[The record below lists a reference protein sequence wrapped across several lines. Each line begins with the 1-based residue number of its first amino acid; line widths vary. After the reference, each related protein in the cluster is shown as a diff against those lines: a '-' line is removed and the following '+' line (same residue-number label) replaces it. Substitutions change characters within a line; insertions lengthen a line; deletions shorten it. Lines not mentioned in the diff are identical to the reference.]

1 MDHSI
6 TPVAEATFQPA
17 YVRALK
23 TWNALAGVVIVAIW
37 IEAHFTNTLTEY
49 LAFAAP
55 IFGPCFIFTAAF
67 VHLRPQYARLG
78 ANVGF
83 LFFAGYFMLAYV
95 FALFEGP
102 WEYSYLIFSNAIWT
116 STIYLYASL
125 FLGRSA
131 FRVNLVNASL
141 TSALTLACA
150 ARFMLADFPDREEQ
164 FGLQPYFYS
173 LLAQWAMLLGA
184 QVINELYRAVRT
196 SERQV
201 AFLRQ
206 VVAEMVGH
214 EIGTPLQSMVNN
226 LGLLHMLIRRI
237 PGAESAPDA
246 LAKTDKAIGNLQRSV
261 EQIERVLANAN
272 DTSKGQVEDTSTA
285 AVDEVDDLPHLL
297 DSIIEDFRARA
308 SALNL
313 SLRRDRSSPMPNK
326 VTFDRTRV
334 TQIVTNLLSNALKY
348 TDDGEIVLRC
358 ASLRK
363 NELEITVTDTGIG
376 IPTDALSDIFEPYFR
391 LPEAKNRA
399 TPGSGLGLAVVKRE
413 LAVLNGGI
421 TVRSVHGQGS
431 SFIVTIPA
439 VVSNFL
445 ARPLGS
451 KPRVLVVD
459 DSPEATSAALS
470 LLENS
475 DYFCRTAS
483 DGGEALSMLA
493 NDSFDL
499 VFLDIQMPV
508 ADGYEVARRIRRDK
522 ELERNS
528 NVVIVGMSA
537 SVPSDADAAALFN
550 FFLKKPFAF
559 SPNLVSS
566 FLVQASHHELATAA
580 TH

>member
-1 MDHSI
+1 MDHS
-6 TPVAEATFQPA
+6 TPSGTDTTFQPA

-37 IEAHFTNTLTEY
+37 AEAYFTNTLTEY
-49 LAFAAP
+49 LSFAAP
-55 IFGPCFIFTAAF
+55 IFGPGFILTAAF
-67 VHLRPQYARLG
+67 VHCLPQYARRG

-95 FALFEGP
+95 FALVEGP

-150 ARFMLADFPDREEQ
+150 ARFMMADFPHREEQ

-184 QVINELYRAVRT
+184 QVINELYRAVRS

-201 AFLRQ
+201 TFLRQ

-226 LGLLHMLIRRI
+226 LGLLHMLIRKI

-246 LAKTDKAIGNLQRSV
+246 LTKSDKAIGNLQRSV
-261 EQIERVLANAN
+261 EQIERVLANA
-272 DTSKGQVEDTSTA
+272 DASSKGQVEDTPTA
-285 AVDEVDDLPHLL
+285 AVDDVDLPHLL

-308 SALNL
+308 AALNL

-326 VTFDRTRV
+326 VTLDRTRV

-348 TDDGEIVLRC
+348 TDHGEVVLRC

-376 IPTDALSDIFEPYFR
+376 IPTDALSDIFEPYVR

-421 TVRSVHGQGS
+421 TVQSVHGQGS
-431 SFIVTIPA
+431 AFIVTIPGL
-439 VVSNFL
+439 VSNFL
-445 ARPLGS
+445 ARPLES

-470 LLENS
+470 LLEDS
-475 DYFCRTAS
+475 DYVCRTAAH
-483 DGGEALSMLA
+483 GGEALSMLA
-493 NDSFDL
+493 AETFDL

-508 ADGYEVARRIRRDK
+508 ADGYEVARRIRKDK

-528 NVVIVGMSA
+528 NVPIAGMSA
-537 SVPSDADAAALFN
+537 SVPSEADATLFN

-559 SPNLVSS
+559 SPSLVSG
-566 FLVQASHHELATAA
+566 FLVQASQHELATAA
-580 TH
+580 H